1 MNRENNYWLRSRLGR
16 RRFVG
21 GAALT
26 GLGAASLGLVGCGGG
41 DDDDDDNGGGGTGAA
56 AATSTTAPTV
66 AVEQVKKGGTYV
78 TAFTGPF
85 AGTDPHNSVYGGA
98 GIVPVVYNYLLRQQV
113 TPDAAGA
120 KGIIYDLA
128 ESHKLEADQLTYT
141 FKLRADAK
149 IAPNSDSVPE
159 RVLTSNDVKLS
170 MDRVANKAIGSNGF
184 SFFNTW
190 VDKYDAPDA
199 TTFRLVTKK
208 PYSWTTNVLGN
219 NLMGAIVPAEWL
231 VSADIKKRPNGA
243 GPFMLKSL
251 TEGQQAEMVRNPN
264 YYRSG
269 RPYVDN
275 YTIKAYADQ
284 ATFRTA
290 FQASQTDMYT
300 AVNRKEVDELKNAD
314 KAITGYSD
322 PGVGFNSFWM
332 NTKEAPWS
340 DPRVRKAVNLALNR
354 TEYIALIGQGV
365 GEPIGPLTYAFTK
378 EALPKSELEKLQP
391 FDVNQ
396 AKTLFQQ
403 AGVTEFKFQHPT
415 SSNVADYVNIFVR
428 QMQAAG
434 VTAKPEPL
442 DAGTWVA
449 QYFQSKLTAS
459 LSLNQAY
466 QTPDAA
472 LQWYHTGGITGNN
485 AYDNGWV
492 FADVDAAIDKAAQIF
507 NVDERAKAYQD
518 AQKLIL
524 SKDPAMIHFYG
535 TRVEVAVKN
544 YVKNFPAGLS
554 SLGTAF
560 INDVWIDKA

>member
-1 MNRENNYWLRSRLGR
+1 M
-16 RRFVG
+16 G
-21 GAALT
+21 GAAVT
-26 GLGAASLGLVGCGGG
+26 GLGAAALGLVGCGGG
-41 DDDDDDNGGGGTGAA
+41 DDDDDDDGGSSAA
-56 AATSTTAPTV
+56 AATSTTAPTI
-66 AVEQVKKGGTYV
+66 AAEKVKTGGTYV

-98 GIVPVVYNYLLRQQV
+98 GIIPVVYNYLLRQQA

-128 ESHKLEADQLTYT
+128 ESHTLEADKLTYV
-141 FKLRADAK
+141 FKLRSDVK
-149 IAPNSDSVPE
+149 IAPNSDNVPE
-159 RVLTSNDVKLS
+159 RVLDSNDVKVS
-170 MDRVANKAIGSNGF
+170 FDRIANKAIGSNGF
-184 SFFNTW
+184 AFFNTW
-190 VDKYDAPDA
+190 VDKYDAPDK

-208 PYSWTTNVLGN
+208 PYSWSTNVVGN

-231 VSADIKKRPNGA
+231 VSADIKKRPVGA

-251 TEGQQAEMVRNPN
+251 TEGQQAEMVKNPN

-269 RPYVDN
+269 RPYVDG

-284 ATFRTA
+284 TTFRTA
-290 FQASQTDMYT
+290 YQAGQTDIYT
-300 AVNRKEVDELKNAD
+300 AQNRNEVNELKNAD
-314 KAITGYSD
+314 KTAIGYSD

-332 NTKEAPWS
+332 NTKEKPWD
-340 DPRVRKAVNLALNR
+340 DPRVRKAVNLAMNR
-354 TEYIALIGQGV
+354 KEFIDIIGLGV
-365 GEPIGPLTYAFTK
+365 GEPIGPLTYAFSK
-378 EALPKSELEKLQP
+378 EALPKADLEKLQP
-391 FDVNQ
+391 FDVAQ
-396 AKTLFQQ
+396 AKSLFQQ
-403 AGVTEFKFQHPT
+403 ASVTEFKFQHPT

-472 LQWYHTGGITGNN
+472 LQWYHTGGITGNG

-492 FADVDAAIDKAAQIF
+492 YKDVDEAIDNAAQLF
-507 NVDERAKAYQD
+507 EPEARAKAYQD
-518 AQKLIL
+518 AQRLIL
-524 SKDPAMIHFYG
+524 SKDPAMIHIYG
-535 TRVEVAVKN
+535 RREEVIVKGYVKN
-544 YVKNFPAGLS
+544 YPAGLS

-560 INDVWIDKA
+560 INDVWLDKA